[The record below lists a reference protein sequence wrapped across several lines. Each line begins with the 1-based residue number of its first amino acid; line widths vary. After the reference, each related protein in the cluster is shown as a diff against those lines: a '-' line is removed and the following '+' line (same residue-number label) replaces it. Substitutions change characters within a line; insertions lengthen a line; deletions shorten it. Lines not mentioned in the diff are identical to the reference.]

1 MGLKLFLSFVFI
13 MLVIVLLLIYWFVP
27 LSTIEF
33 VTDSNFQERTNN
45 SFAESAQFYE
55 NMRFSNQ
62 DISYKIYDCPLK
74 KKNDMEQAFGIVSDS
89 TILDFYAVDFGEE
102 ISVTCDSKN
111 KIEDGLF
118 IAGEGGPV
126 NITKGDI
133 FNVILKGKILLI
145 KDSTCE
151 TPNVALH
158 ELFHV
163 LGFGHSDN
171 PSDLMY
177 PVSKCSQTINL
188 DMLEVINELYST
200 PNEPDLTFSDVSA
213 VMNGKY
219 LDINMS
225 IKNNGLK
232 KSGKAKILIYADEK
246 FVKEIELEELEIGYG
261 RLIVLMNLWINQIN
275 IESLEI
281 VINSDFLELEKNNN
295 RIKLGMK
302 NKN

>member
-1 MGLKLFLSFVFI
+1 MSFVFVI
-13 MLVIVLLLIYWFVP
+13 FVIVLLLIYWFVP

-33 VTDSNFQERTNN
+33 ATDSNFQKGTNN
-45 SFAESAQFYE
+45 SFAESVQFYE
-55 NMRFSNQ
+55 NMRFSNPN
-62 DISYKIYDCPLK
+62 ISYQIYDCPLK

-89 TILDFYAVDFGEE
+89 TILNFYAIDFGEE
-102 ISVTCDSKN
+102 IFVTCDSKN

-126 NITKGDI
+126 NITKGDV

-171 PSDLMY
+171 PGDLMY
-177 PVSKCSQTINL
+177 PVSKCSQTINPY
-188 DMLEVINELYST
+188 MLEVINELYST
-200 PNEPDLTFSDVSA
+200 PSEPDLAFSDVSA

-232 KSGKAKILIYADEK
+232 ESGKTEILIYADEK
-246 FVKEIELEELEIGYG
+246 IVKEIELEELEIGYG
-261 RLIVLMNLWINQIN
+261 RLIALTNLWINQIN

-281 VINSDFLELEKNNN
+281 AINSNFSELEKNNN
-295 RIKLGMK
+295 RIKLGIK